1 MNSVSVRVYVPATT
15 ANLGPGFDCLGLAL
29 DLWNE
34 TRFTPGGRGLTW
46 DIAGEGAQR
55 LPRTEDNLLWRAF
68 LHGCRAAGA
77 APPEGIRITCRNGIP
92 IGSGLGSSA
101 AAVLSG
107 LLGAQALAGTQAL
120 PLEALLRLAADLEGH
135 PDNAAPALLGGLVL
149 AAGRRARRIEIPLW
163 TVVYALPEAR
173 LSTRE
178 ARLVLPQQIALQD
191 AVFNIG
197 HALLAVEALRSGDLP
212 LLRQAMRDRLHQPF
226 RAALIPGMQA
236 ALQAAR
242 SAGAAA
248 ALSGAGPGLVAF
260 CLPEQAEQTGRAVRA
275 AFQRARVACRLWYTR
290 STGRGAWT
298 A

>member
-15 ANLGPGFDCLGLAL
+15 ANLGPGFDCLGLSL

-34 TRFTPGGRGLTW
+34 TRFTPGGRGVTW

-55 LPRTEDNLLWRAF
+55 LPRGEDNLLWRAF
-68 LHGCRAAGA
+68 LHGCQAAGT
-77 APPEGIRITCRNGIP
+77 APPDGIHIACRNGIP
-92 IGSGLGSSA
+92 LGSGLGSSA

-107 LLGAQALAGTQAL
+107 LLGAQALAGEKSL
-120 PLEALLRLAADLEGH
+120 PLEEILQLAAQLEGH
-135 PDNAAPALLGGLVL
+135 PDNVAPALLGGLVI
-149 AAGRRARRIEIPLW
+149 AAGSRTRRVETPLW
-163 TVVYALPEAR
+163 TVVYALPDVR
-173 LSTRE
+173 LSTQE
-178 ARLVLPQQIALQD
+178 ARLVLPVQIPRQE

-197 HALLAVEALRSGDLP
+197 HALLTVEALRFGDLP
-212 LLRQAMRDRLHQPF
+212 LLRSAMRDRLHQPF

-242 SAGAAA
+242 QSGAAA

-260 CLPEQAEQTGRAVRA
+260 CLPEQAEQIGRAVRA
-275 AFQRARVACRLWYTR
+275 AFQNAGVACRLWYTR